1 MVSATRA
8 QSKHPDAALIR
19 RANGK
24 LEPAGPLDLHR
35 FKSAIGL
42 PPMGRLLLDTLI
54 ARADNR
60 TRRVTATAAE
70 LAALAGISRRSL
82 FSHVAHLEDLGIVV
96 VHRQFWQPNTYEIVP
111 AALDRLAR
119 AVASSGR
126 QAWGNLAARVQGLL
140 DLARRAADE
149 VLGRS
154 ESAEDEAAR
163 VAREVL
169 GAELADALGCSVA
182 RLRRQWRQDR
192 RPLHE
197 WRAGWEAIRETLSAR
212 RGADL
217 DQLWSRTRWGWHV
230 ARAKALR
237 GAAATDRQGV
247 LRYEGPQPL
256 DRAAHRA
263 MLVELAELTGDDGP
277 LRRWDADNPD
287 P

>member
-1 MVSATRA
+1 M
-8 QSKHPDAALIR
+8 IR
-19 RANGK
+19 RANGRM
-24 LEPAGPLDLHR
+24 EAAGPLDLHR
-35 FKSAIGL
+35 FKALIGL
-42 PPMGRLLLDTLI
+42 PPLARLIVDTLI
-54 ARADNR
+54 TRSDNR

-70 LAALAGISRRSL
+70 LAELAGISRRSFFCHL
-82 FSHVAHLEDLGIVV
+82 GHLEDLGIVV
-96 VHRQFWQPNTYEIVP
+96 VHRQFWQPNTYEIIP

-119 AVASSGR
+119 AVADSGR

-140 DLARRAADE
+140 DLARRAAEE

-154 ESAEDEAAR
+154 ESSEDEAAR

-192 RPLHE
+192 RPIHE

-237 GAAATDRQGV
+237 GAAAADRQGV
-247 LRYEGPQPL
+247 LRYEGPQPI
-256 DRAAHRA
+256 DGAAHRA
-263 MLVELAELTGDDGP
+263 MLAELAELMGDDGP
-277 LRRWDADNPD
+277 LRRWDADNPG